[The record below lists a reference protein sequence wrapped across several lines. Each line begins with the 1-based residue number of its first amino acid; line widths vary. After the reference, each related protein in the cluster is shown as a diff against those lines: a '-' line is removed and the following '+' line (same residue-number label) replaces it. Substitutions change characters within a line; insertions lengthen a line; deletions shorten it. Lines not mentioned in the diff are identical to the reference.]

1 MGVQIVIDSTT
12 NINEEIRDDL
22 MIIPLTIQFGEEEY
36 IDGVTIN
43 NTEFYQKLIECDTLP
58 KTSQATPIVFDEVFK
73 EITDAGDTAVIILLS
88 SKLSGTCQSAMIAA
102 ENYEG
107 SIYVVDSMNATV
119 GAGVLAEYAVRL
131 RNSGMDA
138 KTIAETLESRK
149 GDIRL
154 VALLD
159 TLEYLAKG
167 GRISSAAAFAGGL
180 LSIKPVVCVEGGEVQ
195 VLGKARGSKQGNN
208 YLVQE
213 IQKAGG
219 VDFDMPLLLGYS
231 GLSDHLLKK
240 YIEDSKALWEESSGE
255 LPTTVVGSVIGT
267 HVGPGAI
274 AVSFFAKNK

>member
-180 LSIKPVVCVEGGEVQ
+180 LSIKPVVCVEDGEVQ

>member
-180 LSIKPVVCVEGGEVQ
+180 LSIKPVVCVEDGEVQ

-240 YIEDSKALWEESSGE
+240 YIEDSKALWEESPGE